1 MEKRKLDFSAS
12 YTNISKYIDSLYDG
26 FIPNVYG
33 RVRTLDHI
41 AVVPDVK
48 YQKIIPT
55 VSETEGTFVAAD
67 TCSDFSNGATT
78 SVTGVTLTAVY
89 LKKEESFCLN
99 EMEQY
104 YFGQY
109 MKRGSDQEELPFE
122 EAFMQNKMNVIA
134 KRLDTMYWLGDS
146 SVSLTGEIAVA
157 VAASAV
163 SLTQSTI
170 GTPSVA
176 FGISTAVNNGI
187 INTIDLMID
196 NLNASVLD
204 EEDLVLF
211 VGRDVF
217 DRYTRSI
224 RNLNFYHASPDEI
237 KNGVSPI
244 FGKNNVKLVATAG
257 LNGQNKALLGKGS
270 WIFWG
275 TDMAPDE
282 ETIKGEYSMYY
293 DKYLVRYKV
302 KIATGIA
309 FGSKAVV
316 INL

>member
-1 MEKRKLDFSAS
+1 
-12 YTNISKYIDSLYDG
+12 
-26 FIPNVYG
+26 
-33 RVRTLDHI
+33 
-41 AVVPDVK
+41 
-48 YQKIIPT
+48 
-55 VSETEGTFVAAD
+55 
-67 TCSDFSNGATT
+67 
-78 SVTGVTLTAVY
+78 
-89 LKKEESFCLN
+89 
-99 EMEQY
+99 
-104 YFGQY
+104 
-109 MKRGSDQEELPFE
+109 
-122 EAFMQNKMNVIA
+122 
-134 KRLDTMYWLGDS
+134 
-146 SVSLTGEIAVA
+146 
-157 VAASAV
+157 
-163 SLTQSTI
+163 
-170 GTPSVA
+170 
-176 FGISTAVNNGI
+176 
-187 INTIDLMID
+187 
-196 NLNASVLD
+196 LNASVLD